1 MTILE
6 SITISEIG
14 TILDAHERTIL
25 DKFITKKD
33 GDFIIEDYQKR
44 LIILGYDYKLKTKTE
59 WFNEIFSHTDES

>member
-1 MTILE
+1 MTLE

-14 TILDAHERTIL
+14 TILDAHERIIL

-33 GDFIIEDYQKR
+33 GDFTIENYQRR
-44 LIILGYDYKLKTKTE
+44 LVSLGYDCKLKTKTE